1 MARRRVAVYEKR
13 GTGFDPWTTRS
24 DNDEPVAIPIDGTLD
39 LHTFDPKD
47 VGDLIREYLGECRSR
62 GILEVRIIHG
72 KGRGV
77 LRERVMRL
85 LERSP
90 EIKSVRGAGPGAGDW
105 GATLVTLYPLRDESD

>member
-1 MARRRVAVYEKR
+1 MKDV
-13 GTGFDPWTTRS
+13 P
-24 DNDEPVAIPIDGTLD
+24 DNGPPVTIPIDGTLD

-47 VGDLIREYLGECRSR
+47 TGDLIPDYLRECRAR

-85 LERSP
+85 LERLP
-90 EIKSVRGAGPGAGDW
+90 EVQGFTGAGPGAGDW
-105 GATLVTLYPLRDESD
+105 GATLVTLHPLRE